1 MEQSPTFFDPT
12 LFLLF
17 GFMILIYFLMI
28 RPENKRRKTH
38 QEMLASLDTGEE
50 IVTAGGI
57 LGKVTKISEQYI
69 ELSISDNTKIKI
81 QKRGRCSESRRRI
94 PRAASAFSFLNGK
107 GRALPAHS
115 LSPEGS
121 AEFES
126 GLGADG
132 VGDGLSDRG
141 VIVYRDNADRGL

>member
-38 QEMLASLDTGEE
+38 QEMISSLEMGDE

-57 LGKVTKISEQYI
+57 PGKVSKITDQYI

-81 QKRGRCSESRRRI
+81 QKTSI
-94 PRAASAFSFLNGK
+94 SAVLPK
-107 GRALPAHS
+107 GTLKS
-115 LSPEGS
+115 
-121 AEFES
+121 
-126 GLGADG
+126 
-132 VGDGLSDRG
+132 
-141 VIVYRDNADRGL
+141 I

>member
-38 QEMLASLDTGEE
+38 QDMLSSLEVGEE

-57 LGKVTKISEQYI
+57 LGKVSKLTDQYI
-69 ELSISDNTKIKI
+69 ELSIADNTKIKI
-81 QKRGRCSESRRRI
+81 QKTSI
-94 PRAASAFSFLNGK
+94 SAVLPK
-107 GRALPAHS
+107 GTLKS
-115 LSPEGS
+115 
-121 AEFES
+121 
-126 GLGADG
+126 
-132 VGDGLSDRG
+132 
-141 VIVYRDNADRGL
+141 I

>member
-38 QEMLASLDTGEE
+38 QEMLASIELGEE

-57 LGKVTKISEQYI
+57 IGKVSKITDQYL
-69 ELSISDNTKIKI
+69 ELSISENTKIKV
-81 QKRGRCSESRRRI
+81 QKTSI
-94 PRAASAFSFLNGK
+94 SAVLPK
-107 GRALPAHS
+107 GTLKS
-115 LSPEGS
+115 
-121 AEFES
+121 
-126 GLGADG
+126 
-132 VGDGLSDRG
+132 
-141 VIVYRDNADRGL
+141 I

>member
-38 QEMLASLDTGEE
+38 QDMLASIELGEE

-57 LGKVTKISEQYI
+57 LGKVSKITDQYL
-69 ELSISDNTKIKI
+69 ELSISENTKIKV
-81 QKRGRCSESRRRI
+81 QKTSI
-94 PRAASAFSFLNGK
+94 SAVLPK
-107 GRALPAHS
+107 GTLKS
-115 LSPEGS
+115 
-121 AEFES
+121 
-126 GLGADG
+126 
-132 VGDGLSDRG
+132 
-141 VIVYRDNADRGL
+141 I

>member
-38 QEMLASLDTGEE
+38 QEMLSSLEVGEE

-57 LGKVTKISEQYI
+57 LGKISKITDQYL
-69 ELSISDNTKIKI
+69 ELSISDNTKIKV
-81 QKRGRCSESRRRI
+81 QKTSI
-94 PRAASAFSFLNGK
+94 PAVLPK
-107 GRALPAHS
+107 GTLKS
-115 LSPEGS
+115 
-121 AEFES
+121 
-126 GLGADG
+126 
-132 VGDGLSDRG
+132 
-141 VIVYRDNADRGL
+141 I

>member
-38 QEMLASLDTGEE
+38 QEMLASIELGEE

-57 LGKVTKISEQYI
+57 LGKVSKITDQYL
-69 ELSISDNTKIKI
+69 ELSISENTKIKV
-81 QKRGRCSESRRRI
+81 QKTSI
-94 PRAASAFSFLNGK
+94 SAV
-107 GRALPAHS
+107 LPTGTLKS
-115 LSPEGS
+115 
-121 AEFES
+121 
-126 GLGADG
+126 
-132 VGDGLSDRG
+132 
-141 VIVYRDNADRGL
+141 I

>member
-28 RPENKRRKTH
+28 RPENKIRKTH
-38 QEMLASLDTGEE
+38 QEMIASLDTGEE

-69 ELSISDNTKIKI
+69 EL
-81 QKRGRCSESRRRI
+81 
-94 PRAASAFSFLNGK
+94 
-107 GRALPAHS
+107 
-115 LSPEGS
+115 
-121 AEFES
+121 
-126 GLGADG
+126 
-132 VGDGLSDRG
+132 
-141 VIVYRDNADRGL
+141 

>member
-38 QEMLASLDTGEE
+38 QDMLSSLDVGEE

-57 LGKVTKISEQYI
+57 LGKVTKITDQYI
-69 ELSISDNTKIKI
+69 ELSISENTKIKI
-81 QKRGRCSESRRRI
+81 QKTSI
-94 PRAASAFSFLNGK
+94 SAVLPK
-107 GRALPAHS
+107 GTLKS
-115 LSPEGS
+115 
-121 AEFES
+121 
-126 GLGADG
+126 
-132 VGDGLSDRG
+132 
-141 VIVYRDNADRGL
+141 I

>member
-38 QEMLASLDTGEE
+38 QDMLSSLDVGEE

-57 LGKVTKISEQYI
+57 LGKVTKITEQYI
-69 ELSISDNTKIKI
+69 ELSIAENTKIKI
-81 QKRGRCSESRRRI
+81 QKTSI
-94 PRAASAFSFLNGK
+94 SAVLPK
-107 GRALPAHS
+107 GTLKS
-115 LSPEGS
+115 
-121 AEFES
+121 
-126 GLGADG
+126 
-132 VGDGLSDRG
+132 
-141 VIVYRDNADRGL
+141 I

>member
-38 QEMLASLDTGEE
+38 QEMLASIEWGEE

-57 LGKVTKISEQYI
+57 LGKVSKITDQYL
-69 ELSISDNTKIKI
+69 ELSISENTKIKV
-81 QKRGRCSESRRRI
+81 QKTSI
-94 PRAASAFSFLNGK
+94 SAVLPK
-107 GRALPAHS
+107 GTLKS
-115 LSPEGS
+115 
-121 AEFES
+121 
-126 GLGADG
+126 
-132 VGDGLSDRG
+132 
-141 VIVYRDNADRGL
+141 I

>member
-38 QEMLASLDTGEE
+38 QEMISSLEMGDE

-57 LGKVTKISEQYI
+57 LGKVSKITDQYI
-69 ELSISDNTKIKI
+69 ELSISDNTKIMI
-81 QKRGRCSESRRRI
+81 QKTSI
-94 PRAASAFSFLNGK
+94 SAVLPK
-107 GRALPAHS
+107 GTLKS
-115 LSPEGS
+115 
-121 AEFES
+121 
-126 GLGADG
+126 
-132 VGDGLSDRG
+132 
-141 VIVYRDNADRGL
+141 I